1 MIGRIGDFLDF
12 VMVKKGSG
20 SKWRRW
26 VYGCLSS
33 TRFFGSNQWL
43 SQRIPCGNQGVKMG
57 RFLIPLSLY
66 TILRLLTWEYQKEL
80 PGFFR
85 SVVRG
90 YKRLLFTSL
99 YPWQNLVA
107 ETWWYF
113 SGSSVFLGLSNSLN
127 PAPFPHKKVWKLLVP
142 LKVQGILWKVAW
154 SLGGEFLR
162 LIGYRSFILIMHCP
176 LTVALCVTM
185 DHYQM
190 TASSFIAF
198 HFNPGRDY
206 WR

>member
-1 MIGRIGDFLDF
+1 MRVSKGITRIF
-12 VMVKKGSG
+12 SI
-20 SKWRRW
+20 R
-26 VYGCLSS
+26 C
-33 TRFFGSNQWL
+33 
-43 SQRIPCGNQGVKMG
+43 
-57 RFLIPLSLY
+57 
-66 TILRLLTWEYQKEL
+66 
-80 PGFFR
+80 
-85 SVVRG
+85 RG

-113 SGSSVFLGLSNSLN
+113 SGSSVFLGLSNFLN

-185 DHYQM
+185 DIIKWLLLP
-190 TASSFIAF
+190 SLPFISILEETIGDSRSQLVSPQ
-198 HFNPGRDY
+198 NILQIIC
-206 WR
+206 